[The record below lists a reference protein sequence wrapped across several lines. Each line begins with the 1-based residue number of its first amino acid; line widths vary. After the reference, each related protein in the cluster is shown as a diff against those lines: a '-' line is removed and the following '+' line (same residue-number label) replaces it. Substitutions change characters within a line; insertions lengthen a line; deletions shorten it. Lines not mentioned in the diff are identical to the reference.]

1 MRLWKNSLAV
11 TVAAA
16 AVETKTTMYRYEMGF
31 LSFCHALH
39 SIVEPNENG
48 ASRYDWT
55 GLHFGARFDENLCHF
70 LG

>member
-1 MRLWKNSLAV
+1 MN
-11 TVAAA
+11 AAM
-16 AVETKTTMYRYEMGF
+16 EEFFGSDSGSGGSGNKDDDGF

-70 LG
+70 